1 MFYMNIKELKKNSK
15 LSQSF
20 KLNSRCLITGFILLV
35 ISIILF
41 GLAYMISSKDLGEA
55 KNFTDL
61 VANSEI
67 KEGMYASLTVTE
79 EPIVFAEYDDRL
91 TSDKYYFLFNGEFV
105 HIGYLDY
112 GTYTD
117 LKTQSS
123 FVDSPEIKGI
133 VKPLPEDVL
142 DLAVEAYNEILG
154 INLITKDNFSTYFSM
169 YYLDVVSP
177 AYDNGI
183 QLVAGFIFLIL
194 GLVLLLTYYIRHR
207 QTKKGIRS
215 KSENEWKNI
224 FSELDSEDTKF
235 YKKLNLYLTEN
246 YIVDLSNGLRVVE
259 YKDIVW
265 MYQFQM
271 SRYGITVSKNIVLA
285 TKNRE
290 KISIANMDNFMKR
303 SKKDYTDIM
312 NFIISKNESIVLGY
326 TKENRKQMKD
336 LYGIK

>member
-1 MFYMNIKELKKNSK
+1 MNIKELKKNSK
-15 LSQSF
+15 LSQGL
-20 KLNSRCLITGFILLV
+20 KLNLRCLMAGLILLA

-41 GLAYMISSKDLGEA
+41 SCSYIISSKDLGEA
-55 KNFTDL
+55 KDFTDL
-61 VANSEI
+61 VANDQI
-67 KEGMYASLTVTE
+67 KEGSYASVTVTE
-79 EPIVFAEYDDRL
+79 EPIVFAEYDDKV
-91 TSDKYYFLFNGEFV
+91 TSDKYYFVFNGEFV

-112 GTYTD
+112 KTYTD
-117 LKTQSS
+117 LTTQASL
-123 FVDSPEIKGI
+123 VNSPKIKGI
-133 VKPLPEDVL
+133 AKVLPEDVL
-142 DLAVEAYNEILG
+142 ELAVESYNEILG
-154 INLITKDNFSTYFSM
+154 MNLITKDNFSEYFSM

-177 AYDNGI
+177 TYDNGI
-183 QLVAGFIFLIL
+183 QIVGGVIFALLSI
-194 GLVLLLTYYIRHR
+194 VLLIIYFTR
-207 QTKKGIRS
+207 QGTTKKGIRS
-215 KSENEWKNI
+215 RSESEWKNI
-224 FSELDSEDTKF
+224 FSELEKDDTKF

-271 SRYGITVSKNIVLA
+271 SRYGMTVSKNIVLA